1 MIFSGALLVAGC
13 VTLDPGPSP
22 LTDAEIVQFSRS
34 GESPTAIID
43 RLKKTDT
50 MLWLSASD
58 IVQLRQAGVAPEVL
72 DYLQAAQIAET
83 RRRSQFDQL
92 LYGPEM
98 SPNNRPSCPR
108 SPIMRANSS
117 KLGTRCPNSRGCRT
131 LPMFGLMRIP
141 LGVSPIPTRCAWAS
155 QTNFGSMPSQAPLT
169 RSCSSKRRGNGPR
182 HGFQT
187 PCSGQRR
194 HAASAPAPTSAERI
208 KLRRPAVRP
217 ASS

>member
-1 MIFSGALLVAGC
+1 MIFSGALFVAGC

-98 SPNNRPSCPR
+98 SPFSRCGGLR
-108 SPIMRANSS
+108 SP
-117 KLGTRCPNSRGCRT
+117 GSRFNG
-131 LPMFGLMRIP
+131 FF
-141 LGVSPIPTRCAWAS
+141 SPFC
-155 QTNFGSMPSQAPLT
+155 
-169 RSCSSKRRGNGPR
+169 
-182 HGFQT
+182 
-187 PCSGQRR
+187 
-194 HAASAPAPTSAERI
+194 
-208 KLRRPAVRP
+208 
-217 ASS
+217 